1 MSGYANELTI
11 EQQAHNN
18 GYERLD
24 VKGCTADDLCCV
36 AGADEI
42 LIAGIDM
49 KTVCE
54 DVNNSGSKA
63 KAEISFDPGRY
74 ALARSFLLPII
85 IVADRISQQLFY
97 LPYLHGRQVYF
108 FIICSFFHFGCSW
121 RDECHG
127 FCSMLTLNAP
137 IATKVVC
144 FSCLLKC
151 LRSLYGKQCGPR
163 SDCS

>member
-1 MSGYANELTI
+1 MQVLSFEFLKFRIFEILNFHPCMLDIDTLQLVVHVGVSGYANELTI
-11 EQQAHNN
+11 EQQAHNH

-97 LPYLHGRQVYF
+97 LPCLHGRQVYF
-108 FIICSFFHFGCSW
+108 FYHLLILSFWLFMK
-121 RDECHG
+121 R
-127 FCSMLTLNAP
+127 
-137 IATKVVC
+137 
-144 FSCLLKC
+144 
-151 LRSLYGKQCGPR
+151 
-163 SDCS
+163 